1 MGAKLA
7 LLESESIGKCF
18 ILSTVLDMTTTI
30 SSLAIDPVPT
40 TLRITEVLRHQVGV
54 LLKRRGLVVGMSGG
68 VGSCAVSPD
77 AAAEQSGVVPDV
89 VKRSYCDIDQKRM
102 TTRYLHLGPQLV
114 EPVEL
119 TLSSGSR

>member
-7 LLESESIGKCF
+7 LLESEGIGKCF
-18 ILSTVLDMTTTI
+18 ILSTVLDVTTTI

-54 LLKRRGLVVGMSGG
+54 LLKPRGL
-68 VGSCAVSPD
+68 
-77 AAAEQSGVVPDV
+77 
-89 VKRSYCDIDQKRM
+89 
-102 TTRYLHLGPQLV
+102 LV